1 MKYRLVL
8 IDESEDVSQEVTVD
22 SGILDQMR
30 EFLRKIIH
38 REFIVFVELEQKV
51 AESLFPSKTVTDE
64 RRDLE
69 RRKDVFEEIDELEES
84 DVVYF
89 EPDQVGKHTYE
100 FPDNITRR
108 VTEEVDAV
116 VLLGFSKI
124 LRGRIITEP
133 EHGVLSFHGADIRK
147 YRGRPGA
154 FFQFINREEEIGLTL
169 QQLTEDLD
177 GERIVHFEHTDISD
191 VKSWKETRYRVELL
205 YGSMLVEG
213 LRKLEDSSFT
223 PEEPDPPGELT
234 YSSEGSEL
242 PNVYRC
248 LKLTIKKRYF

>member
-1 MKYRLVL
+1 MRVCIVLDSKHRREYHLKELRKLFEEGDFEVPLVL

-154 FFQFINREEEIGLTL
+154 FFQFINREEG
-169 QQLTEDLD
+169 D
-177 GERIVHFEHTDISD
+177 RSH
-191 VKSWKETRYRVELL
+191 
-205 YGSMLVEG
+205 
-213 LRKLEDSSFT
+213 
-223 PEEPDPPGELT
+223 PPAT
-234 YSSEGSEL
+234 HRRS
-242 PNVYRC
+242 
-248 LKLTIKKRYF
+248 